1 VEVLPNAEVLLIPG
15 VGHNPHEEVPEI
27 VNAELIRFLGSDAH

>member
-1 VEVLPNAEVLLIPG
+1 LIPG

-27 VNAELIRFLGSDAH
+27 VSAELIRFLGTDADEPAGGGGR